1 MSHFLAENYKKTI
14 TLKQLTY
21 SEIQTKER
29 HHITIGKAD
38 LCVSDV
44 VIFQSEADELLN
56 AKQPSTARDTWAVI
70 TTKESFNF
78 ADKTLCVYGFNTIED
93 LPKKLIDMANSIY
106 NANVS
111 LSESNQKMM
120 QAGVEYL

>member
-14 TLKQLTY
+14 TLKPLTY

-29 HHITIGKAD
+29 HHVTNGKAD

-44 VIFQSEADELLN
+44 VVFQSAADELLN
-56 AKQPSTARDTWAVI
+56 AKHPNSARNIWAVI

-78 ADKTLCVYGFNTIED
+78 ADKMFCVYGFNTIED
-93 LPKKLIDMANSIY
+93 LPRKLIDMANSIY
-106 NANVS
+106 KANIS

-120 QAGVEYL
+120 EAGVEYL